1 MIGNAHENIDDLMET
16 VDFWIENDAVV
27 EPFICT
33 PYVGSPIFYDNK
45 DYVLGQYDERLNLVN
60 EGIAKVDENTVKQWK
75 LQALD
80 KFMKEC
86 GDAFQYTATVSQY
99 FTIPELFAIKQ
110 FMYTHDVR
118 RLLQWAHQRYTEN
131 WSTTMETFN
140 KMEKILSSMSIQGRT
155 IKRCVVLAN

>member
-16 VDFWIENDAVV
+16 VDFWIQNDAEV

-86 GDAFQYTATVSQY
+86 GDAFQ
-99 FTIPELFAIKQ
+99 
-110 FMYTHDVR
+110 
-118 RLLQWAHQRYTEN
+118 
-131 WSTTMETFN
+131 
-140 KMEKILSSMSIQGRT
+140 
-155 IKRCVVLAN
+155 